1 MGNREQLLDAAK
13 QCLIGKG
20 YERTTVRDISDL
32 AGVSKA
38 AIGYHFGSKE
48 ALMNAAL
55 FELLGGGGG
64 DVSPTAEAADPD
76 TTPAQRL
83 TALWTK
89 MMAAYG
95 GDKTFWAAN
104 LESVLVAYRDE
115 SVREHLSTGFEAGRS
130 GITSVLTGIEESE
143 LPPETI
149 RTLGSVQMALLSG
162 VMIQYLLNP
171 DTAPSAEELFQGIHA
186 LAAITPSSGE
196 VAQGKQ

>member
-13 QCLIGKG
+13 QCLVDKG

-55 FELLGGGGG
+55 FELLSAGGS

-76 TTPAQRL
+76 ASPAQRL

-89 MMAAYG
+89 MLAAYG
-95 GDKTFWAAN
+95 GDQTFWAAN
-104 LESVLVAYRDE
+104 LESVLVAYRDA
-115 SVREHLSTGFEAGRS
+115 SVREHLSAGFEEGRS
-130 GITSVLTGIEESE
+130 GITAVLTGIEESK

-149 RTLGSVQMALLSG
+149 RGLGSVQMALLSG

-171 DTAPSAEELFQGIHA
+171 DTAPSVEELFRGIHA
-186 LAAITPSSGE
+186 LAAITP
-196 VAQGKQ
+196 KND